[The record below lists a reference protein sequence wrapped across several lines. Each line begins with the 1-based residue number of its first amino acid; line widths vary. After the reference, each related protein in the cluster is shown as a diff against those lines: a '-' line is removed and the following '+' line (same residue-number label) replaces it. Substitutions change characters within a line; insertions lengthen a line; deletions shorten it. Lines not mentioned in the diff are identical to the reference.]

1 MHWIDVIA
9 NKLLEKK
16 NVIASGTSISGMIHI
31 GNLTDVVIA
40 EGIHRAII
48 EKEGNSKLLWIM
60 DDMDPLR
67 KVPPQLPKEYK
78 QYMGHPVSSLA
89 WSPNESFVEHS
100 TKSFLKAMEKIGIK
114 PEVIS
119 GADMYKKGLY
129 DDMIKISLKK
139 ASEIRKIF
147 AEVSG
152 SKRSESWLPFNPIC
166 ENCGKIAT
174 TEAIGFEDD
183 YVYYRCI
190 EGVAGKQKIKGCGYE
205 GKTSIRN
212 GKLTWRVEWAARWK
226 ILGVTC
232 EPFGKEHAAAGGSYD
247 TSKRISEEIFGYP
260 APYPVVYEHIMVEG
274 KKMSKS
280 LGNIITLE
288 ELLEILPPEV
298 IRFFFFRVKPTTHK
312 DFNIDREILQLM
324 REYEHVERLYY
335 GIEKPSKGEDIED
348 LKRMYELSQVDWP
361 TSKHISQVP
370 YAHLTT
376 LVQISSD
383 ESDVFRMLEKS
394 GYELNEEVKK
404 RVRELLP
411 LIKNFLRMKG
421 SEPIRFTIKKELEDE
436 EKESFKPFKEC
447 LNDIA
452 EFFTEAKD
460 EDQLTNYI
468 YECAKKH
475 GFKPK
480 ELFNAIYSLFLGK
493 GSGPRVGTLLLALDT
508 DFVLRRLKL
517 EG

>member
-9 NKLLEKK
+9 NRLLEKK

-31 GNLTDVVIA
+31 GNLTDIVIA

-48 EKEGNSKLLWIM
+48 EKKGNSRLLWIM

-78 QYMGHPVSSLA
+78 QYIGYPIASLS
-89 WSPNESFVEHS
+89 WNSKESFVEHS
-100 TKSFLKAMEKIGIK
+100 TKSFLEAMEKIGIK

-119 GADMYKKGLY
+119 GADMYKKGLF

-139 ASEIRKIF
+139 APEIRKIF

-152 SKRSESWLPFNPIC
+152 SKRGEGWLPFNPIC

-183 YVYYRCI
+183 FVHYRCM

-205 GKTSIRN
+205 GKTSIRD

-260 APYPVVYEHIMVEG
+260 APYPVVYEHILVEG

-288 ELLEILPPEV
+288 ELLEILPPEA

-324 REYEHVERLYY
+324 REYEHVERLYHE
-335 GIEKPSKGEDIED
+335 IEKPSKSEDIED
-348 LKRMYELSQVDWP
+348 LKRD
-361 TSKHISQVP
+361 
-370 YAHLTT
+370 
-376 LVQISSD
+376 
-383 ESDVFRMLEKS
+383 RKS
-394 GYELNEEVKK
+394 V
-404 RVRELLP
+404 V
-411 LIKNFLRMKG
+411 
-421 SEPIRFTIKKELEDE
+421 
-436 EKESFKPFKEC
+436 
-447 LNDIA
+447 
-452 EFFTEAKD
+452 
-460 EDQLTNYI
+460 
-468 YECAKKH
+468 
-475 GFKPK
+475 
-480 ELFNAIYSLFLGK
+480 
-493 GSGPRVGTLLLALDT
+493 
-508 DFVLRRLKL
+508 
-517 EG
+517 

>member
-1 MHWIDVIA
+1 MHWIDVVA
-9 NKLLEKK
+9 SNLLK
-16 NVIASGTSISGMIHI
+16 NEENTIASGTSISGMIHI
-31 GNLTDVVIA
+31 GNLTDIVIA

-48 EKEGNSKLLWIM
+48 EKGGKSRLLWIM

-67 KVPPQLPKEYK
+67 KVPPQLPREYEK
-78 QYMGHPVSSLA
+78 FIGHPISSLA
-89 WSPNESFVEHS
+89 WDDKESFVEHS
-100 TKSFLKAMEKIGIK
+100 TQSFVEAMEKLGIK

-119 GADMYKKGLY
+119 GADMYRKGLY
-129 DDMIKISLKK
+129 DEAIRISLKK

-152 SKRSESWLPFNPIC
+152 SKRSENWLPFNPIC

-174 TEAIGFEDD
+174 TEATGFDENF
-183 YVYYRCI
+183 VYYRCT
-190 EGVAGKQKIKGCGYE
+190 EGVAGKQRIKGCGYE

-226 ILGVTC
+226 ILKVTC

-260 APYPVVYEHIMVEG
+260 APYPVIYEHILVEG

-280 LGNIITLE
+280 LGNIVTLE

-312 DFNIDREILQLM
+312 DFKIDKEILPLI

-335 GIEKPSKGEDIED
+335 EIEEPSKGEDIED
-348 LKRMYELSQVDWP
+348 MKRMYELSQVSAP
-361 TSKHISQVP
+361 EGYAQIP
-370 YAHLTT
+370 YAHLA
-376 LVQISSD
+376 LLAQIYDD
-383 ESDVFRMLEKS
+383 EEMILKMLEKS
-394 GYELNEEVKK
+394 GYKVNEEVRK
-404 RVRELLP
+404 RVRQLLP
-411 LIKNFLRMKG
+411 LVKNFLRMKA
-421 SEPIRFTIKKELEDE
+421 SDSVKFTVKKELNDR
-436 EKESFKPFKEC
+436 ESFKLYEEA
-447 LNDIA
+447 LAEIA
-452 EFFTEAKD
+452 DFLSAAKNED
-460 EDQLTNYI
+460 ELTNYI

-475 GFKPK
+475 GFRPK
-480 ELFNAIYSLFLGK
+480 ELFSVIYLLFLGK
-493 GSGPRVGTLLLALDT
+493 DAGPKAGTLLLALDS
-508 DFVLRRLKL
+508 DFVIKRLKL